1 MHQREMHRKAKGG
14 VTARSM
20 DQLGL
25 PSPRAQVSQRGHRA
39 SSLKQLRVRW
49 DPTPLAPAWWLPA
62 DSRPRGDVQS
72 CRAPPTL
79 ARGFGCAGRTNNYLL
94 CWARAMRLHATE
106 GVPTLF
112 DAFWFSEVG
121 RPLTLTMAL

>member
-1 MHQREMHRKAKGG
+1 MHRKG
-14 VTARSM
+14 VTVRSM
-20 DQLGL
+20 NQLGG
-25 PSPRAQVSQRGHRA
+25 PSQSGSFVNRAQSSQRGHRA
-39 SSLKQLRVRW
+39 SSLKQLRMRW

-72 CRAPPTL
+72 SCRAAPAL

-94 CWARAMRLHATE
+94 CWARAMRLHAIE

-112 DAFWFSEVG
+112 DAFWFTEVG
-121 RPLTLTMAL
+121 R

>member
-1 MHQREMHRKAKGG
+1 MHRRAKGGG

-20 DQLGL
+20 DQLSSL
-25 PSPRAQVSQRGHRA
+25 PSPRAQVSHRGHRA

-72 CRAPPTL
+72 SCRAAPAL

-94 CWARAMRLHATE
+94 CWARAMRLHAIE

-112 DAFWFSEVG
+112 DAFWFTEVG
-121 RPLTLTMAL
+121 R

>member
-1 MHQREMHRKAKGG
+1 MHRKG

-20 DQLGL
+20 NQLGG
-25 PSPRAQVSQRGHRA
+25 SSQSGSFVSRAQSSQRGHRA
-39 SSLKQLRVRW
+39 SSLKQLRMRW

-62 DSRPRGDVQS
+62 DSRPRGGVQSS
-72 CRAPPTL
+72 CRATPAL

-94 CWARAMRLHATE
+94 CWARAMRLHAIE

-112 DAFWFSEVG
+112 DAFWFTEVG
-121 RPLTLTMAL
+121 RSH